1 MSSEAGTPRKLSLI
15 PLLILIVG
23 GLYLSYII
31 GYHRGRNDM
40 ACSLARKFRSE
51 GMLTVKDVNQ
61 FCSGDIHAE

>member
-1 MSSEAGTPRKLSLI
+1 MPSEAGTTRKLSLI

-23 GLYLSYII
+23 GMYLSYAI

-51 GMLTVKDVNQ
+51 GMLTLKDVNE
-61 FCSGDIHAE
+61 FCSGDVHAE